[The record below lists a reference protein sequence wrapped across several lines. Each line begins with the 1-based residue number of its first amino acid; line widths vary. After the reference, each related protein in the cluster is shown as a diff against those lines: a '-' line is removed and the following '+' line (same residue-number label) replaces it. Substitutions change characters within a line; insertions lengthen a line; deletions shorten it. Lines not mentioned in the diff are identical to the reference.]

1 MFVNIIYRII
11 IAIIVIFYARV
22 IHKSTLL
29 NNY

>member
-1 MFVNIIYRII
+1 MFANIIYRII
-11 IAIIVIFYARV
+11 NTIIAIFFAGV